1 LFLCLIYDFVKQCFK
16 YAYLVILAIWNI
28 DRAMGFYVRFQ
39 KRKKGAKSKFYSD
52 DEVLYEDSRGRVVYV
67 KDPSFSVWD
76 SEIRAY
82 GKRDDRAREL
92 CELRELIYDRD
103 AIKIILFLKDDP
115 TQTLKESL
123 YGAYLR
129 TIARMRAQKR
139 TARLLNFRPH
149 IIASYYFAT
158 FRIFIYRS
166 RSYFTCRLLHFL
178 LIVQYDRYKRYFF
191 RQKRVLVS
199 RFFNLLYIH
208 FLMGLKKLWRIFR
221 IPGKFKP
228 SSQRTAAKNAQ
239 FRFRFKMKLI
249 KFYLNSCFSAA
260 YIRLHNKSKIRYF
273 SHATRLELYW
283 TIIPI
288 FIILCILIP
297 SVFLMY
303 GIDEDVDTAV
313 TVNVVG
319 HQWYW
324 SYSYDVP
331 FLTNISQLR
340 NNKLVLEFDSYMLD
354 EINNGAPRLLA
365 TDKILL
371 LPETVHINFLI
382 SATDVIHSWAVP
394 SFGVKVDAV
403 PGRINRADV
412 FLEQQGMFFGQCSE
426 LCGVNHS
433 YMPIQVQSVE
443 YHSFLEKLLGK
454 EEQVV

>member
-1 LFLCLIYDFVKQCFK
+1 MPLYLFVSLAYDVAKAYLKYVYLFLLTVLKLEKDTGFPNKFK
-16 YAYLVILAIWNI
+16 IKGYKTT
-28 DRAMGFYVRFQ
+28 FYTE
-39 KRKKGAKSKFYSD
+39 
-52 DEVLYEDSRGRVVYV
+52 DEILYEDSRGRVVYV

-76 SEIRAY
+76 QEIRAY

-92 CELRELIYDRD
+92 CELRELIYDKD

-115 TQTLKESL
+115 TQTLGESL

-129 TIARMRAQKR
+129 TIGKMRAQKR
-139 TARLLNFRPH
+139 TARLLNFRSQ
-149 IIASYYFAT
+149 IIAAYYFAT
-158 FRIFIYRS
+158 FRIFIYHS
-166 RSYFTCRLLHFL
+166 RAYFTYRYLQFL
-178 LIVQYDRYKRYFF
+178 LSVQYDIQRYYYIQWKHRILSSVYNLFYSLYSSF
-191 RQKRVLVS
+191 KKILKVFKILGKPISRSEHYWTSERIARSRQEL
-199 RFFNLLYIH
+199 NLIL
-208 FLMGLKKLWRIFR
+208 
-221 IPGKFKP
+221 
-228 SSQRTAAKNAQ
+228 T
-239 FRFRFKMKLI
+239 
-249 KFYLNSCFSAA
+249 KFYLNTCFSAV
-260 YIRLHNKSKIRYF
+260 YIKLHNKSKIRYF

-303 GIDEDVDTAV
+303 GIDEDVDTAI

-331 FLTNISQLR
+331 FLTNFSQLS
-340 NNKLVLEFDSYMLD
+340 NKIALEFDSYMLD

-433 YMPIQVQSVE
+433 YMPIQVQSVD
-443 YHSFLEKLLGK
+443 YFSFIEKLVG
-454 EEQVV
+454 QI